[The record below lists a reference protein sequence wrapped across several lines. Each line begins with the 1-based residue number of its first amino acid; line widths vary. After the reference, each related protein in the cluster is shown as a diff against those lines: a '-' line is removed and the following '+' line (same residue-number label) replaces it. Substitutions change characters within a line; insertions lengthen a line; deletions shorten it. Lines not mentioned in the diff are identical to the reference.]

1 MSGRLER
8 YGAACACGNVRFEAI
23 GDPFFAAA
31 CYCSDCREAAA
42 KVAALPGAPLLA
54 EGDGGTQCLLYRKD
68 RIACTTGEDRLIPL
82 KLSPKSKTKRLV
94 ASCCN
99 SAMVMA
105 FDDSRHWVSAY
116 RRRFEGDPPPIEA
129 RICMGEPHEAEVTPN
144 DAPGF
149 ARYPARMML
158 RLLGARLTM
167 AFRKGET
174 VDG

>member
-1 MSGRLER
+1 MSGRLKR
-8 YGAACACGNVRFEAI
+8 HVAACACGNVRFEAV

-42 KVAALPGAPLLA
+42 KVAALTGAPPLA
-54 EGDGGTQCLLYRKD
+54 EADGGTECLLYRKD
-68 RIACTTGEDRLIPL
+68 RIACTKGEDRLLPI
-82 KLSPKSKTKRLV
+82 KLSPKSQTKRLV

-105 FDDSRHWVSAY
+105 FEDGRHWVSAY
-116 RRRFEGDPPPIEA
+116 RQRFESDPPPIGA
-129 RICMGEPHEAEVTPN
+129 RICMGAAHEREGTPD

-158 RLLGARLTM
+158 RLLGARLAMT
-167 AFRKGET
+167 FRKGET
-174 VDG
+174 IDG

>member
-1 MSGRLER
+1 MSGRVEHHV
-8 YGAACACGNVRFEAI
+8 AACACGIVRFEAL

-42 KVAALPGAPLLA
+42 KVTALPGASPLA
-54 EGDGGTQCLLYRKD
+54 EPDGGTECLLYRRD
-68 RIACTTGEDRLIPL
+68 RIACTKGEERLIPM

-105 FDDSRHWVSAY
+105 FEDSRHWVSAY

-129 RICMGEPHEAEVTPN
+129 RICMGEVNEAEVTPN
-144 DAPGF
+144 GSPRF

-158 RLLGARLTM
+158 KLLGARLAMT
-167 AFRKGET
+167 FRKGET
-174 VDG
+174 IDG